1 MDKITKILVVDDDEA
16 VRNLVERCLVDSG
29 FEVIKIDRGEGVAEI
44 VKEQKIDLVVL
55 DLILP
60 DTDGLALTRKL
71 KEHSDV
77 GVIILSG
84 RGDTTEKVIGLE
96 IGADDYL
103 AKPFEPRELLARLR
117 SVLRR
122 IGPKADNH
130 ADEFSGLEFD
140 GWKLD
145 TSAQKLESPDGE
157 AIEISS
163 GEFTLLQVLV
173 EHPNRVLSREQLLEF
188 THRNYTPAFDR
199 SVDVQIMR
207 LRKKIEDNP
216 QTPVIIKT
224 VRNAGYIFTPKVRQ
238 L

>member
-1 MDKITKILVVDDDEA
+1 MGENTKILVVDDDEA
-16 VRNLVERCLVDSG
+16 VRDLVERCLVDSG
-29 FEVIKIDRGEGVAEI
+29 YDVTKVDRGEGVPEI
-44 VKEQKIDLVVL
+44 VKEQNIDLVVL

-60 DTDGLALTRKL
+60 DTDGLSLTRKL

-77 GVIILSG
+77 GVVILSG
-84 RGDTTEKVIGLE
+84 RGETTEKVIGLE

-122 IGPKADNH
+122 MEPKAPKTVGD
-130 ADEFSGLEFD
+130 FSGLEFE

-145 TSAQKLESPDGE
+145 TSAQKLESP
-157 AIEISS
+157 
-163 GEFTLLQVLV
+163 EFMLLQVLV

-216 QTPVIIKT
+216 QTPLLIKT
-224 VRNAGYIFTPKVRQ
+224 VRNAGYIFTPKVNQ